1 MERPFDHALD
11 GGGMRRVHL
20 KGRRKV
26 AKRYLIQT
34 AAFNLGLIMRKLTGF
49 GTPKG
54 WADGPRG
61 RLLRFVHRLSA
72 AWRRDGLLSQLFRP
86 IFPMQTMSL
95 LTPRAA

>member
-34 AAFNLGLIMRKLTGF
+34 ATFNLGLIMRKLTGF

-54 WADGPRG
+54 WADGLRG
-61 RLLRFVHRLSA
+61 RLLRFANRLRA
-72 AWRRDGLLSQLFRP
+72 AWRRDRLLSQVFRP
-86 IFPMQTMSL
+86 IFPSQTMSL